1 MASSVY
7 SQLAEIVRQ
16 GRAASL
22 ATVVKSD
29 TGEIPV
35 GAKLLLPGGGSE
47 QSGSIHPE
55 LDGTLM
61 ADAGRLLAD
70 ERSETIAYE
79 APGGTV
85 EVFIQSFPPPQ
96 QVVIVGAV
104 HVAIPLAKIA
114 KMLGY
119 EVTVTDPR
127 GVFAAPA
134 RFPEADRLIVE
145 WPEDAFKQIELNT
158 STSVVVLTHDP
169 KLDLPATLAALQSPA
184 RYVGAIGSRT
194 TTAQRK
200 IDLADMGAS
209 EEQLARLHSPIG
221 LKIGS
226 RTPAEIALSI
236 MAEIVATRRGQG

>member
-1 MASSVY
+1 MSIY
-7 SQLAEIVRQ
+7 LQLADMVRQ

-22 ATVVKSD
+22 ATVVKSQAGD
-29 TGEIPV
+29 VPA
-35 GAKLLLPGGGSE
+35 GAKLLLPGDGSARA
-47 QSGSIHPE
+47 GSIRPE
-55 LDGTLM
+55 LDGALA
-61 ADAGRLLAD
+61 ADAARLLGD

-79 APGGTV
+79 TPGGRV
-85 EVFIQSFPPPQ
+85 DAFIQSFPPPQ

-119 EVTVTDPR
+119 GVTVTDPR
-127 GVFAAPA
+127 AVFATPA

-194 TTAQRK
+194 TTEQRK
-200 IDLADMGAS
+200 SDLADIGAT

-221 LKIGS
+221 LRIGA

-236 MAEIVATRRGQG
+236 MADVGATMRKAAQ

>member
-1 MASSVY
+1 M
-7 SQLAEIVRQ
+7 VRQ

-22 ATVVKSD
+22 ATVVKS
-29 TGEIPV
+29 EAAEVPV
-35 GAKLLLPGGGSE
+35 GTKLLQPGDGSARA
-47 QSGSIHPE
+47 GSIHPK
-55 LDGTLM
+55 LDVALE
-61 ADAGRLLAD
+61 ADASRLLAD
-70 ERSETIAYE
+70 EHSETIAYE
-79 APGGTV
+79 TPGGTV

-104 HVAIPLAKIA
+104 HVAIPLARIA
-114 KMLGY
+114 RMLGY
-119 EVTVTDPR
+119 GVTVTDPR
-127 GVFAAPA
+127 AVFATPG

-194 TTAQRK
+194 TTEQRK
-200 IDLADMGAS
+200 IDLADMGAT

-236 MAEIVATRRGQG
+236 MAEIVATRRMNSRG